1 MMKEQTALQEAIQVN
16 QPMIGKTDAG
26 MQLPAAQEAPENSAS
41 AFSLVMDDG
50 AMQRIMS
57 AAKLMAS
64 ARVTI
69 PKHLQESEGDCMAV
83 IMQAAQWQ
91 MNPFAVAQKT
101 HLVNGTLGYEA
112 QLVHAVLQST
122 KAIRST
128 FAYEYNGT
136 GTNLSCRVGA
146 ILRGDNEITW
156 GEWLSSSSVTTKNSP
171 LWKTNPEQQLGYLQ
185 VKNWARKYAPGAI
198 LGVYTIDELEDSQPM
213 EKNVTPA
220 RQNGAQIAASA
231 QSVDIPEDRQDERAK
246 LLKAMEEVAHEY
258 GLDAYA
264 EQWSKLTPDQRKLI
278 GAEEHDR
285 IKKSAA
291 AIIDSDGVIHD

>member
-1 MMKEQTALQEAIQVN
+1 MNEQTALKDTMQTNQSVVN
-16 QPMIGKTDAG
+16 AADAG
-26 MQLPAAQEAPENSAS
+26 MQLPAAQESAQNSAS

-50 AMQRIMS
+50 AMERMMS

-64 ARVTI
+64 AKVTI
-69 PKHLQESEGDCMAV
+69 PAHLRDNPGDCMAV

-128 FAYEYNGT
+128 FNYEYTGSGT
-136 GTNLSCRVGA
+136 DLACRVGA
-146 ILRGDNEITW
+146 VLRGDTEVTW
-156 GEWLSSSSVTTKNSP
+156 GEWLNSSSVTTKNSP

-198 LGVYTIDELEDSQPM
+198 LGVYTVDELEDSPPM
-213 EKNVTPA
+213 EKNITPG
-220 RQNGAQIAASA
+220 RQNGKQIAAAA
-231 QSVDIPEDRQDERAK
+231 QSVNVSDDQKSERAK
-246 LLKAMEEVAHEY
+246 LIKAMEEVAHEY
-258 GLDAYA
+258 GLEAYA
-264 EQWSKLTPDQRKLI
+264 EQWSKLTPEQRKMI
-278 GAEEHDR
+278 GAEEHER
-285 IKKSAA
+285 IKKAA
-291 AIIDSDGVIHD
+291 AEFIDGDGVIHD